1 MHIPCIIFLLIGF
14 CDNRLY
20 FLDHGLLRKGEAESV
35 METFGRNMKLNLT
48 KIDASKKFLDKLKGV
63 SDPEQKRKIIGNEFV
78 YTFDEEVKKLAE
90 GENIHWLAQ
99 GTLYTD
105 VIESGTQ
112 TAQTIK
118 SHHNVGGLPEDM
130 QFQLI
135 EPLNTLFKDEV
146 RQLGKELGLPDEMVW
161 RQPFP
166 GPGLAIR
173 IIGEIT
179 DEKLS
184 ILQDADWIF
193 REEIAKAGL
202 DRSIHQYF
210 AVLTN
215 MRSVG
220 VMGDGRTYD
229 YTLALRGVT
238 TTDFM
243 TADFARIP
251 YEVLE
256 VISARI
262 VNEVKNINRVV
273 YDITTKPPATIEW
286 E

>member
-1 MHIPCIIFLLIGF
+1 MQDAVPVTLYHIFSQKYDHDDPLVTFHNSMVADMFHVYKKGDVIFQQGHSI
-14 CDNRLY
+14 DY
-20 FLDHGLLRKGEAESV
+20 FYIL
-35 METFGRNMKLNLT
+35 
-48 KIDASKKFLDKLKGV
+48 LKGRAMIV
-63 SDPEQKRKIIGNEFV
+63 NSMTGTDGNIFHAL
-78 YTFDEEVKKLAE
+78 T
-90 GENIHWLAQ
+90 
-99 GTLYTD
+99 
-105 VIESGTQ
+105 
-112 TAQTIK
+112 
-118 SHHNVGGLPEDM
+118 
-130 QFQLI
+130 
-135 EPLNTLFKDEV
+135 PLDIM
-146 RQLGKELGLPDEMVW
+146 GLPDYLVM

-173 IIGEIT
+173 VLGEIT
-179 DEKLS
+179 REKLDT
-184 ILQDADWIF
+184 LRDADAIF
-193 REEIAKAGL
+193 REELANAGL
-202 DRSIHQYF
+202 AYSVSQYF